1 MNYKHRK
8 YTKSFW
14 KKGRKPMNSLRPI
27 EIYIKGIEV
36 FTFYG
41 VYLANWK

>member
-14 KKGRKPMNSLRPI
+14 KKGRELMNSSRPA
-27 EIYIKGIEV
+27 EIYIEGLEG
-36 FTFYG
+36 FTVYG